1 MVVDSSALISILL
14 GEPEADTLARALAY
28 SADTAMTAANWLE
41 TALVI
46 TSRVGSQG
54 ERLLGDVMERAG
66 VQVVAVD
73 SELARWAFAGW
84 LRFGRGRHP
93 AGLNFGDCF
102 SYALARQRGE
112 PLLFKGDDFG
122 KTDVTSAI

>member
-14 GEPEADTLARALAY
+14 GEPEADTPARALAY

-46 TSRVGSQG
+46 TSRAGAQG
-54 ERLLGDVMERAG
+54 ERLLGDLMERTG
-66 VQVVAVD
+66 IRVVAAD
-73 SELARWAFAGW
+73 SELARLALAGW

-112 PLLFKGDDFG
+112 ALLFKGDDFG
-122 KTDVTSAI
+122 KTDVTPVV

>member
-1 MVVDSSALISILL
+1 MVVDSSALIGILL
-14 GEPEADTLARALAY
+14 GESEADTLARALAY
-28 SADTAMTAANWLE
+28 SVDTVMTAANWLE

-54 ERLLGDVMERAG
+54 ERLLGDLMKHAG

-73 SELARWAFAGW
+73 SELARLALMGW

-122 KTDVTSAI
+122 KTDVTPVV

>member
-14 GEPEADTLARALAY
+14 GEPEADALACALAY

-54 ERLLGDVMERAG
+54 ERLLGDLMERAG

-73 SELARWAFAGW
+73 SGLARWALAGW

-112 PLLFKGDDFG
+112 ALLFKGDDFG